1 MTSDSYRKTL
11 HRLVQ
16 IIVPLLLVSGVA
28 LLILPERLFASFYD
42 VRYMGFAG
50 LVYAALI
57 LGLPTLI
64 RVKSSV
70 PRANEK
76 NRAADLTQL
85 GLLIT
90 FIGNAAGDLG
100 LYQLYRY
107 GFEFDK
113 LVHFLTPF
121 IAAALLPIILRERFN
136 IRWQAALMYS
146 FSLIIIC
153 GIAWELFEFG
163 ADKILQTRIYGI
175 NGADINNDT
184 RLDLVL
190 DVIGSLCGILIAMI
204 FHRKNENTDTATI

>member
-28 LLILPERLFASFYD
+28 LLILPERLFPSFYD

-57 LGLPTLI
+57 LGLPALI
-64 RVKSSV
+64 RVKSSA
-70 PRANEK
+70 PRAHEK

-113 LVHFLTPF
+113 LVHFLTPL
-121 IAAALLPIILRERFN
+121 IAATLLPIILRQRFH
-136 IRWQAALMYS
+136 IRWQAAFMYS
-146 FSLIIIC
+146 FILIILL

-163 ADKILQTRIYGI
+163 ADKIFQTRIYGI
-175 NGADINNDT
+175 NGSDINNDT
-184 RLDLVL
+184 RFDLTLDI
-190 DVIGSLCGILIAMI
+190 IGSLCGILIAMI
-204 FHRKNENTDTATI
+204 FRRKNENTDTATI